1 MNKQPNTTPIKN
13 SQSIIAI
20 DVSKD
25 SLEVLTAEQSFSV
38 ENSPRGFAALQR
50 KISAKPNRFVVFE
63 ATGGYERALT
73 DFLHASKVDLCIVNP
88 RLVRAFAISEGIKAK
103 TDPIDVRM
111 IYRFADSK
119 VLRPTPA
126 PSPEQRELSDLLDRR
141 CQLSEFLA
149 REKNRIQKAPDKT
162 ALASQR
168 RHVKWLEKELA
179 LLETHIQKLVE
190 KAANLK
196 KACQIMTSV
205 KGVGKVTAWTIL
217 GHIPEMTRVSR
228 NELVALAGVA
238 PFNRDS
244 GKQVG
249 KRYIGGGRA
258 KIRRVLFMAART
270 ASQFNPVIRS
280 YVEGLVSRG
289 KAYKCARIAA
299 IRKILIH
306 LQALL
311 KQSEVSPC

>member
-1 MNKQPNTTPIKN
+1 MNKANHTTQIKN

-20 DVSKD
+20 DVAKD
-25 SLEVLTAEQSFSV
+25 SLEVRTADDSSSL
-38 ENSPRGFAALQR
+38 ENALPGFNSLLR
-50 KISAKPNRFVVFE
+50 KISKKPDCLVVFE
-63 ATGGYERALT
+63 ATGGYERALA
-73 DFLHASKVDLCIVNP
+73 DFLHDNKVALCIVNP

-103 TDPIDVRM
+103 TDPIDAIM
-111 IYRFADSK
+111 IYRFACSK
-119 VLRPTPA
+119 ALRPTPA

-141 CQLSEFLA
+141 CQLSEFVA
-149 REKNRIQKAPDKT
+149 REKNRIQKTQDKT
-162 ALASQR
+162 VLASLR
-168 RHVKWLEKELA
+168 RSVKSLGKEIA
-179 LLETHIQKLVE
+179 LIESHIQKLIE
-190 KAANLK
+190 SIPSLK

-217 GHIPEMTRVSR
+217 GQIPEITRVSR
-228 NELVALAGVA
+228 NELVSLAGVA

-244 GKQVG
+244 GKQIG

-270 ASQFNPVIRS
+270 AAQFNPVIRP

-289 KAYKCARIAA
+289 KAYKCALTAA

-306 LQALL
+306 IQALL
-311 KQSEVSPC
+311 KKSELSPC

>member
-1 MNKQPNTTPIKN
+1 MNRIHITTSIKN

-25 SLEVLTAEQSFSV
+25 SLEVLTADQSFSS
-38 ENSPRGFAALQR
+38 ENSQRGFAALQR
-50 KISAKPNRFVVFE
+50 KISAKPNCFVVFE
-63 ATGGYERALT
+63 ATGGYERALS
-73 DFLHASKVDLCIVNP
+73 DFLHACKIALCIVNP

-103 TDPIDVRM
+103 TDPIDAQM
-111 IYRFADSK
+111 IYRFAESK

-126 PSPEQRELSDLLDRR
+126 PSPGQRELSDLLDRR
-141 CQLSEFLA
+141 CQLSECVA
-149 REKNRIQKAPDKT
+149 REKNRIQKAHNKT
-162 ALASQR
+162 VLASLR
-168 RHVKWLEKELA
+168 RSVKALEKEIA
-179 LLETHIQKLVE
+179 LVESHIQKLIERTPSME
-190 KAANLK
+190 KACK
-196 KACQIMTSV
+196 IMTSV
-205 KGVGKVTAWTIL
+205 KGVGKITAWTIL
-217 GHIPEMTRVSR
+217 GQIPEITRVSR

-270 ASQFNPVIRS
+270 ASQFNPVIRP

-289 KAYKCARIAA
+289 KAYKCALTAA

-311 KQSEVSPC
+311 KKSEVSPC